1 MILDKILF
9 MNNNDF
15 FLLFT
20 NCKKVILK
28 RSLLNE
34 QFFTIYQ
41 QYLGEPVFITDYPQ
55 VKLIINVEESTF
67 NASYLDK

>member
-9 MNNNDF
+9 MNNND

-41 QYLGEPVFITDYPQ
+41 QYLGELVFIIDYPQ

>member
-15 FLLFT
+15 FT
-20 NCKKVILK
+20 IHQQVILK

-41 QYLGEPVFITDYPQ
+41 QYLGELVFIIDYPQ